1 MGLWDIRPFSSHQ
14 GSTTKI
20 RSGWMTAAQGFLP
33 GEPIMMVAAGT
44 MSTFPKDH
52 TPAVL
57 ADPIAPHAA
66 GIALNGPG
74 AASSAELTAANGWGR
89 LWIHPDS
96 GETYANTQGGGTVPT
111 SGNPKIWYVPFGDP
125 DQLFITRIILAA
137 GGNSAGAA
145 FTGADIG
152 DDFTISY
159 ADGTTPDLGWG
170 LARDPATY
178 GTNYVATIHDVLDA
192 NGKRV
197 LIAGTG
203 TFAVFSVTI

>member
-14 GSTTKI
+14 GGTTKV
-20 RSGWMTAAQGFLP
+20 RSGWMTAAQAFLP

-44 MSTFPKDH
+44 LSTFPKDH
-52 TPAVL
+52 TPADIG
-57 ADPIAPHAA
+57 DPIAQQAA

-96 GETYANTQGGGTVPT
+96 GDTYANSGGGAAG
-111 SGNPKIWYVPFGDP
+111 SPKIWYVPFGDP
-125 DQLFITRIILAA
+125 DQLFITRIILAS

-145 FTGADIG
+145 FTGADVG
-152 DDFTISY
+152 DDFELAY

-170 LARDPATY
+170 IARDAGVL
-178 GTNYVATIHDVLDA
+178 GTDYVATIHEVLDST
-192 NGKRV
+192 GRRV
-197 LIAGTG
+197 SIAGTG